1 MKLDGPDDLDD
12 LTSEKETLGRVKTAA
27 FNLLSYR
34 KRSRSELIER
44 LQQKDFKKSD
54 IEIAISYLEDLKY
67 IDDKDF
73 ALSFVNDKVKNKNLG
88 PLGIKNEIKRY
99 NIDPEII
106 EECIRSVYE
115 DFPIN
120 EIIPNLIKARLAKNK
135 SNIVDDKVK
144 LQIINLLKRK
154 GFYWSDIEKFGRV
167 YKIIS

>member
-12 LTSEKETLGRVKTAA
+12 LTSEKEALVRVKTAA

-106 EECIRSVYE
+106 EESIRSVYE

-135 SNIVDDKVK
+135 SNIIDDKVK